1 MRATRSKAAFR
12 WCRGFGLA
20 AALLLLNAC
29 DTVLPRDETVTASP
43 WATFAE
49 AKAAYEKIAVD
60 ETTGDGLRKLG
71 FDPYRTP
78 NATILSY
85 LDVTQRF
92 TVAGRVELSELE
104 PAVRDCIAARTL
116 CKGFEFQPESLRSK
130 RTGNA
135 LLDVFGFRRH
145 TIRKGWRFNALI
157 LLNRDLVVY
166 KLWRGTPMIHKEQ
179 KTKKPLGPI
188 QDAGGLLRDQIGP

>member
-1 MRATRSKAAFR
+1 MAV
-12 WCRGFGLA
+12 
-20 AALLLLNAC
+20 LLLLSAC
-29 DTVLPRDETVTASP
+29 ESALPRDETFTESP
-43 WATFAE
+43 WPTFAE
-49 AKAAYEKIAVD
+49 AKAAYDRIALA
-60 ETTGDGLRKLG
+60 ETNGAELRKLG

-78 NATILSY
+78 NAAILSY

-92 TVAGRVELSELE
+92 TVDGRLGLSELE
-104 PAVRDCIAARTL
+104 PAVRECIAARTD
-116 CKGFEFQPESLRSK
+116 CKGYEFKPERLRSK

-166 KLWRGTPMIHKEQ
+166 KLWRGTPMIHEEQ